1 MSKMTTEFMVAFV
14 AMQAEIPVI
23 GKHTRNAHGKYNY
36 AELAYVCD
44 KVYPVLRR
52 HGFGISQVPD
62 SLDGGPSVR
71 TVLMHV
77 SGGYIE
83 GNYPIQAAG
92 MKSAANTAQQFG
104 SAISY
109 VRRYGL
115 LAIVGAPTDDDDA
128 ASVGS
133 DETPEDLRDPKDN
146 PTGQFELEG
155 KNPRDDMDKGRTYK
169 PGQAKKQQEKSLE
182 VQQIKATK
190 PWTCELCPK
199 KGKAGDDIAFKWD
212 EQGKPHSAHW
222 DCYLDSTLNEG
233 A

>member
-133 DETPEDLRDPKDN
+133 DETPEELRDPKDN

-169 PGQAKKQQEKSLE
+169 SGQKGPQQGQSQD
-182 VQQIKATK
+182 VQQILATK
-190 PWTCELCPK
+190 VYNCDICK
-199 KGKAGDDIAFKWD
+199 KEGKPGTQLAFKRVN
-212 EQGKPHSAHW
+212 GKPIFAHW
-222 DCYLDSTLNEG
+222 DCYLDSTLTEG